1 MQNNRPY
8 FPNLDALRFF
18 AFLLVFISHIVLF
31 ILDGKLFLAQGD
43 LGVRFFFV
51 LSGFLITYL
60 LYFEKENTAGLIN
73 LKKFYK
79 KKALRILPVLFITL
93 LLAFIIGRLK
103 LENLPFIVDLQ
114 IRDLPW
120 FLGFA
125 SNFYLIHF
133 TNISASIAIL
143 WAVSVE
149 EQFYIIW
156 APFVAYVKKQ
166 NVYTLLILII
176 ILSTI
181 FRFINADN
189 SNQVLY
195 SSFSVASDLA
205 IGSLF
210 GLLAFSKEDFIPK
223 ITKYFSIKNVTLLYA
238 IIASVIYIKM
248 FPLKFIPAIFM
259 NVYTAILPIIISTL
273 FAFVIL
279 EQNYSNSSLFKAG
292 KNKYTTYLG
301 KISYGLYAYHMIA
314 IALTFSILKSL
325 NINSRILITI
335 FSFVFTILISH
346 LSFKYVENKI
356 LKFKNRVS

>member
-1 MQNNRPY
+1 MMQNNRPY
-8 FPNLDALRFF
+8 FPNLDGLRFF
-18 AFLLVFISHIVLF
+18 GFLLVFISHIVLF
-31 ILDGKLFLAQGD
+31 ILDGKLYLAQGD

-60 LYFEKENTAGLIN
+60 LYFEKENSAGLIN

-93 LLAFIIGRLK
+93 FLAFIVGRLK
-103 LENLPFIVDLQ
+103 LENLPFLVDVT

-120 FLGFA
+120 FLGFT
-125 SNFYLIHF
+125 SNFYIINF

-149 EQFYIIW
+149 EQFYIVS
-156 APFVAYVKKQ
+156 APIVAFIKKQ
-166 NVYTLLILII
+166 NVYILLILII

-189 SNQVLY
+189 SSRVLY
-195 SSFSVASDLA
+195 STFSVASDLA

-210 GLLAFSKEDFIPK
+210 GLLAFSRENFIPK
-223 ITKYFSIKNVTLLYA
+223 ITKFFSRNNVIILYA
-238 IIASVIYIKM
+238 IIVSVVYIKM
-248 FPLKFIPAIFM
+248 FPLKFIPVVLMSA
-259 NVYTAILPIIISTL
+259 YTAILPVIISVL

-279 EQNYSNSSLFKAG
+279 EQNYSSNSLFKAG
-292 KNKYTTYLG
+292 KNKYINYLG

-325 NINSRILITI
+325 NVNSRILITI
-335 FSFVFTILISH
+335 FSFILTILISH
-346 LSFKYVENKI
+346 LSFKYIENKI
-356 LKFKNRVS
+356 LKFKK